1 MSETAAVTKK
11 KEPGMAQ
18 LVIVLFAI
26 SAITALLL
34 GLVNMIT
41 APQIAI
47 NNQKKTDDAMAAV
60 LPADSYTQ
68 VEYTGGNALVTAVYQ
83 AGDAG
88 YVVQVAPSG
97 FGGNLDIMVGVGTD
111 GTCTGVSIISH
122 SETSGLGANA
132 TKPAFRDQ
140 FVGKSGTVAVEK
152 DGGDI
157 VALTGATITSRAV
170 SEGVTA
176 ALEAAGSIHFGLPP

>member
-140 FVGKSGTVAVEK
+140 ICGQERAPWRWRRTVE
-152 DGGDI
+152 I
-157 VALTGATITSRAV
+157 SWLLPGATITSRAV
-170 SEGVTA
+170 SDGVTA
-176 ALEAAGSIHFGLPP
+176 ALEAAGSMG